1 MRRFYDSLLALT
13 EKYYWIFF
21 TLAAGMLAFLCFR
34 CLGVAQIDSWDEA
47 RHGVSA
53 YEMMRNGDFLVNTYL
68 GQADYRNV
76 RPPLSYLTVTAGC
89 AIYG

>member
-34 CLGVAQIDSWDEA
+34 CLGVARSI
-47 RHGVSA
+47 HGTRPDMASPPMKCCKTAIFWSTLIWVSLITG
-53 YEMMRNGDFLVNTYL
+53 M
-68 GQADYRNV
+68 
-76 RPPLSYLTVTAGC
+76 
-89 AIYG
+89 